1 MTNDTFE
8 LRRKNDPQG
17 VIDDLIGQTSRQA
30 KAINEHKKQIETL
43 SVEIESLKKGK

>member
-8 LRRKNDPQG
+8 QRRQNDPQS

-30 KAINEHKKQIETL
+30 KAINEHKKQIEQL
-43 SVEIESLKKGK
+43 NVEINSLKKGK